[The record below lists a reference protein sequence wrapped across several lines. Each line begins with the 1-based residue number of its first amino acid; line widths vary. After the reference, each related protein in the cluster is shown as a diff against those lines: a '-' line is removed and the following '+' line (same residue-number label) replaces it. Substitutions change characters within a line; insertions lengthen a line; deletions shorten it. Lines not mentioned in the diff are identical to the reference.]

1 MTICPICGRNNIDGT
16 INCELC
22 GASMPINSE
31 SLLEKIT
38 KESGLIRFPHPPS
51 TVTTP
56 HPALRPQAILTG
68 KLTLND
74 SKEFILSGK
83 DEFLIGRVDVMAG
96 ITPDIDLTEA
106 DTDMVTSR
114 KHARILKKGSA
125 YSIED
130 LESTNFTFLN
140 GRMLSP
146 RVPTKLDE
154 GDVIRIGKIY
164 LVFSRVK
171 TENQ

>member
-1 MTICPICGRNNIDGT
+1 MTICQKCGRNNVDGT

-22 GASMPINSE
+22 GASMPISQNS
-31 SLLEKIT
+31 LFEKIT

-56 HPALRPQAILTG
+56 HPVIRQQAIMTG

-74 SKEFILSGK
+74 TKEFILSGK
-83 DEFLIGRVDVMAG
+83 EDFLIGRVDVMAG

-106 DTDMVTSR
+106 DIDMVTSR
-114 KHARILKKGSA
+114 KHARILKKGSL

-146 RVPTKLDE
+146 RVPTKLDD

-171 TENQ
+171 TEQQ

>member
-1 MTICPICGRNNIDGT
+1 MVICAKCGRNNVEGVS
-16 INCELC
+16 NCEMC
-22 GASMPINSE
+22 GTSLPITGENGFDR
-31 SLLEKIT
+31 IT
-38 KESGLIRFPHPPS
+38 RQAGLIRFPHPPS
-51 TVTTP
+51 TVTAP
-56 HPALRPQAILTG
+56 HPAVRQQAVMVG

-74 SKEFILSGK
+74 SRDYILSGK
-83 DEFLIGRVDVMAG
+83 DEFLIGRTDVMAS
-96 ITPDIDLTEA
+96 INPDIDLTEA
-106 DTDMVTSR
+106 DTEMVTSR
-114 KHARILKKGSA
+114 KHARVIRKGDTYA
-125 YSIED
+125 IED

-171 TENQ
+171 TELT

>member
-1 MTICPICGRNNIDGT
+1 MVICVKCGRNNIDGT

-22 GASMPINSE
+22 GASLPISAENGFERILKQS
-31 SLLEKIT
+31 T
-38 KESGLIRFPHPPS
+38 LIRFPHPPS
-51 TVTTP
+51 TVSAP
-56 HPALRPQAILTG
+56 HPAIRQQAVMVG

-74 SKEFILSGK
+74 AREFILSGK
-83 DEFLIGRVDVMAG
+83 DEFLIGRFDAMAG
-96 ITPDIDLTEA
+96 INPDIDLTEA

-114 KHARILKKGSA
+114 KHARIIRRGDTYA
-125 YSIED
+125 IED
-130 LESTNFTFLN
+130 LESTNFTYLN
-140 GRMLSP
+140 GKILSP

-171 TENQ
+171 TELA

>member
-1 MTICPICGRNNIDGT
+1 MTVCPKCGRQNIDGV

-22 GASMPINSE
+22 GSSMPFKQDSQF
-31 SLLEKIT
+31 EKIIR
-38 KESGLIRFPHPPS
+38 ESGLIRFPHPPS
-51 TVTTP
+51 TVTSP
-56 HPALRPQAILTG
+56 HPVLRQQAVLVG

-83 DEFLIGRVDVMAG
+83 EEFYIGRVDVMAG

-106 DTDMVTSR
+106 DTEMVTSR
-114 KHARILKKGSA
+114 KHARVLKKGDT

-171 TENQ
+171 TEQQ